1 MKSFLKF
8 LFVVFSL
15 FSFYTSD
22 AQVTSTPAP
31 DRTIEIV
38 SGLSLREKTIDSANK
53 IETIA
58 GNVFLREGLTKFYCD
73 SAIINRKDN
82 TIEAF
87 GNVHINDDD
96 SLHTYSQY
104 LKYYGDNRLAY
115 LKKNVKLTDSKGT
128 LLTENLEYDLA
139 AGIGKY
145 NDGGK
150 VVNGSTVLTS
160 NNGIYYAD
168 TKDVYFKNNV
178 DLKDPKYKIKAD
190 SLLYNTTTQVVTL
203 IGPTHITSR
212 EANIFTTEGTYDL
225 KTGNAFFGTR
235 SLITD
240 SSGRIY
246 QADKIAIDE
255 KAGFAELDGSAI
267 IRDTANGVIVT
278 GNHIYL
284 NNRNNSFLATNK
296 PVMIIQQEKDSI
308 YIAADTLFSGYTAY
322 QSDSVKLSKKD
333 SADIAGSSKNSNKIL
348 KKSRVIIEPGEGVA
362 NVPKKELGF
371 DTTGTKV
378 VPLRDTVAQPRDTII
393 QKPDLPIAKRSDAK
407 KKRHRKSKKNQT
419 IKETN
424 SDSTTL
430 ANIKSQADSLAA
442 KALPLPDSALLSK
455 DTILLKQDSAMVQS
469 PVTKLL
475 TQDTISGTKI
485 ISANKADSTIRYFLA
500 FHHVRIYNDSLQ
512 SVCDSLFYSAQD
524 SAFRL
529 FQNPIVWNGDS
540 QVTGDTIYLYTKS
553 KKPERFYVFEKG
565 MVVNKS
571 NKQFYNQISGKT
583 INGYFIN
590 GAIDYVRV
598 KGQKAES
605 IYYVQDKDSAYVG
618 MNRASGDVIDMY
630 FLKSELNKV
639 KFVNDVHGVMHPIRQ
654 IPEDQKFLNGFIWE
668 DKKRPKN
675 KLELFE

>member
-1 MKSFLKF
+1 MKSFFKF
-8 LFVVFSL
+8 LFVVFGL
-15 FSFYTSD
+15 FSFYISN
-22 AQVTSTPAP
+22 AQVVTPPAP
-31 DRTIEIV
+31 ERTIEIV
-38 SGLSLREKTIDSANK
+38 SGLSLREKTIDSLNK

-58 GNVFLREGLTKFYCD
+58 GNVLLREGLTKFYCD
-73 SAIINRKDN
+73 SAIINRQDN

-104 LKYYGDNRLAY
+104 LKYFGDSRLAY
-115 LKKNVKLTDSKGT
+115 LKKKVKLTDSKGT

-150 VVNGSTVLTS
+150 VLNGTTVLTS

-296 PVMIIQQEKDSI
+296 PVMIIQQENDSI

-322 QSDSVKLSKKD
+322 QDDSVKITKTD
-333 SADIAGSSKNSNKIL
+333 SADIAGSVKNRNKNF
-348 KKSRVIIEPGEGVA
+348 KKSRVVIEPGEGILTPPE
-362 NVPKKELGF
+362 NIS
-371 DTTGTKV
+371 TGDSLTAKV
-378 VPLRDTVAQPRDTII
+378 VPL
-393 QKPDLPIAKRSDAK
+393 
-407 KKRHRKSKKNQT
+407 
-419 IKETN
+419 
-424 SDSTTL
+424 
-430 ANIKSQADSLAA
+430 
-442 KALPLPDSALLSK
+442 PDSMVLSK
-455 DTILLKQDSAMVQS
+455 DTPVIKPELPIAQRRGSRKKKNKKYKRSFAREEMISDTTALAKTNQQIDSITVKALPRPDYTLLLKDTSFLN
-469 PVTKLL
+469 PDTLL
-475 TQDTISGTKI
+475 TQTPVKKLLMQDTIAGTKV

-500 FHHVRIYNDSLQ
+500 FHHVRIFNDSMQ
-512 SVCDSLFYSAQD
+512 SVCDSLIYSAQD
-524 SAFRL
+524 STFRL

-540 QVTGDTIYLYTKS
+540 QVTGDTIFLYTKN

-571 NKQFYNQISGKT
+571 NKQFYNQIAGKT
-583 INGYFIN
+583 INGYFVN

-618 MNRASGDVIDMY
+618 MNRATGDVIDMY
-630 FLKSELNKV
+630 FLKNELNKV

-654 IPEDQKFLNGFIWE
+654 IPDDQKFLNGFIWE
-668 DKKRPKN
+668 DKRRPKN

>member
-1 MKSFLKF
+1 MKLLLQIFFPGLCI
-8 LFVVFSL
+8 LL
-15 FSFYTSD
+15 HHD
-22 AQVTSTPAP
+22 IIAQAVPSSPQE
-31 DRTIEIV
+31 RTIEIV
-38 SGLSLREKTIDSANK
+38 SGRSLREKAIDSLNK

-58 GNVFLREGLTKFYCD
+58 GNVFLRENLTKFYCD

-104 LKYYGDNRLAY
+104 LKYYGDSRLAY
-115 LKKNVKLTDSKGT
+115 LKKNVKLTDNKGT

-139 AGIGKY
+139 AGIAKY

-150 VVNGSTVLTS
+150 VLNGSTVLTS
-160 NNGIYYAD
+160 INGIYYAD

-212 EANIFTTEGTYDL
+212 EANIFTKEGTYDL

-255 KAGFAELDGSAI
+255 KAGFAELDGSAV

-278 GNHIYL
+278 GNHIFL
-284 NNRNNSFLATNK
+284 NNRDNSFLATNK
-296 PVMIIQQEKDSI
+296 PVMIIQQENDSI
-308 YIAADTLFSGYTAY
+308 YIAADTLFSGYTTMTK
-322 QSDSVKLSKKD
+322 DSVEKKNADSAANTTSVKSRYKNLRKPVATDSSNIDSAALVSKLLAPDSLSVTTPSIPLDSTAITKADSSKD
-333 SADIAGSSKNSNKIL
+333 SFNAQQKPP
-348 KKSRVIIEPGEGVA
+348 VII
-362 NVPKKELGF
+362 
-371 DTTGTKV
+371 DTSQAVKITNETLVQDTLKGTKV
-378 VPLRDTVAQPRDTII
+378 I
-393 QKPDLPIAKRSDAK
+393 
-407 KKRHRKSKKNQT
+407 
-419 IKETN
+419 
-424 SDSTTL
+424 ST
-430 ANIKSQADSLAA
+430 
-442 KALPLPDSALLSK
+442 
-455 DTILLKQDSAMVQS
+455 
-469 PVTKLL
+469 
-475 TQDTISGTKI
+475 
-485 ISANKADSTIRYFLA
+485 NKADSSIRYFLA
-500 FHHVRIYNDSLQ
+500 FHHVRIFNDSLQ
-512 SVCDSLFYSAQD
+512 SVCDSLFYSAED

-529 FQNPIVWNGDS
+529 FQNPVVWNGDS
-540 QVTGDTIYLYTKS
+540 QVNGDTIFLFTKNR
-553 KKPERFYVFEKG
+553 KPERFYVFEKG

-571 NKQFYNQISGKT
+571 NNQFYNQVAGKT
-583 INGYFIN
+583 INGYFN
-590 GAIDYVRV
+590 DGVIDYVRV

-618 MNRASGDVIDMY
+618 MNRATGDVIDMY
-630 FLKSELNKV
+630 FLKNELNKV
-639 KFVNDVHGVMHPIRQ
+639 KFVNDVHGIMHPIRQ
-654 IPEDQKFLNGFIWE
+654 IPEDQRFLKDFIWE
-668 DKKRPKN
+668 DKRRPKN

>member
-1 MKSFLKF
+1 MKLSLKVF
-8 LFVVFSL
+8 FIGLCVLFH
-15 FSFYTSD
+15 YNIK
-22 AQVTSTPAP
+22 AQVVPSTPAE
-31 DRTIEIV
+31 RTIEIV
-38 SGLSLREKTIDSANK
+38 DGLSLREKTIDSVNK
-53 IETIA
+53 IQTIA
-58 GNVFLREGLTKFYCD
+58 GNVFLRENLTKFYCD

-96 SLHTYSQY
+96 SLHTYSKY
-104 LKYYGDNRLAY
+104 LKYYGDSRLAY
-115 LKKNVKLTDSKGT
+115 LKRNVKLTDSKGT
-128 LLTENLEYDLA
+128 LLTENLEYDMA

-150 VVNGSTVLTS
+150 VLNGTTVLTS
-160 NNGIYYAD
+160 TNGIYYAD

-296 PVMIIQQEKDSI
+296 PVMIIQQQNDSI
-308 YIAADTLFSGYTAY
+308 YIAADTLFSGYATFKNDSTANTNID
-322 QSDSVKLSKKD
+322 SSLPAASVKYRN
-333 SADIAGSSKNSNKIL
+333 KNLRKP
-348 KKSRVIIEPGEGVA
+348 VTAEPRG
-362 NVPKKELGF
+362 N
-371 DTTGTKV
+371 D
-378 VPLRDTVAQPRDTII
+378 
-393 QKPDLPIAKRSDAK
+393 
-407 KKRHRKSKKNQT
+407 
-419 IKETN
+419 
-424 SDSTTL
+424 TL
-430 ANIKSQADSLAA
+430 AMVKTLSQR
-442 KALPLPDSALLSK
+442 DSALSVNAPLPKDSSLRVNVPLSK
-455 DTILLKQDSAMVQS
+455 DSSFNVQLAPALNTDSTVASS

-475 TQDTISGTKI
+475 AQDTNTGTKVI
-485 ISANKADSTIRYFLA
+485 PANKADSLIRYFLA
-500 FHHVRIYNDSLQ
+500 FHHVRIFNDSLQ

-529 FQNPIVWNGDS
+529 FQNPVVWNGDS
-540 QVTGDTIYLYTKS
+540 QVNGDTIYLYTKNR
-553 KKPERFYVFEKG
+553 KPEHFYVFEKG
-565 MVVNKS
+565 MVINKS
-571 NKQFYNQISGKT
+571 NKQFFNQVAGKT
-583 INGYFIN
+583 INGYFNN

-630 FLKSELNKV
+630 FLKNELNKV

-654 IPEDQKFLNGFIWE
+654 IPEDQRFLKDFLWE
-668 DKKRPKN
+668 DKRRPRN